1 MGNWSEY
8 EQEELARQ
16 AEWLKKERAKGYKA
30 GWKSMI
36 EAALEANAAGPDP
49 VKPKEK
55 PPLLG
60 RLKALFG
67 PKNA

>member
-1 MGNWSEY
+1 MGTWEEH

-16 AEWLKKERAKGYKA
+16 AEWLRLERAKGR
-30 GWKSMI
+30 G
-36 EAALEANAAGPDP
+36 ELP

-60 RLKALFG
+60 RLKILSQMPMNWRWLR
-67 PKNA
+67 PKE